1 MIPQGFIQ
9 DLLARADIVAVVG
22 RSVQLKK
29 TGANYS
35 GLCPFH
41 AEKSPSF
48 TVSATKQFYHCFGCG
63 ANGNAIGFLME
74 ASGMTFVDA
83 VHELAQEVGATV
95 PEENTS
101 PEQREKAAQARAQ
114 QLTLTELQAQ
124 AAAHYRKQLKAS
136 PKAIDYLKRRGLTG
150 EIAARF
156 GLGYAPPGHH
166 GLASAFARYD
176 DPLLVESGLVI
187 LDEGQDQRR
196 HDRFRDRI
204 MFPIRNVKGEIIGF
218 GGRVLDDS
226 KPKYLNSPETPV
238 FVKGHE
244 LYGLYEARQAIRQ
257 RGHVL
262 VTEGYMDVV
271 ALAQLGFDQA
281 VATLGTACTAD
292 HVQKLVRHTDQ
303 VVFSF
308 DGDNAGRRAAMRAME
323 AVLPFA
329 TDTRSFRFLFLP
341 AEHDPDSYVRAEGA
355 EAFERRIAEALPLS
369 SQMLQV
375 AGADCDL
382 VTPEGRARLVAQ
394 AEPLWRALPAG
405 VLRMQMVNEF
415 AQVAQLNA
423 ADLAARWGAGPPR
436 APAQSQEQ
444 PYAPSYPSTP
454 GRGKFQRRDGR
465 PGKDSDLMA
474 QLASRAGGRRPNA
487 HRPED
492 RAAWLLLQRSEWWA
506 GLSGADHD
514 LLCELPGWHGEL
526 FRHLDQM
533 HMESEPLS
541 WPELRDTLVQFEWCS
556 TAIALVDAAIQGIEP
571 LLEDLQP
578 VITQIRGAVP
588 QAEGWRLLGRI

>member
-1 MIPQGFIQ
+1 VIPQGFIQ

-83 VHELAQEVGATV
+83 VHELAQELGATV

-124 AAAHYRKQLKAS
+124 AATHYRKQLKAS

-166 GLASAFARYD
+166 GLASAFAHYD
-176 DPLLVESGLVI
+176 DPRLVEAGLVI
-187 LDEGQDQRR
+187 VDEGQDQRR

-204 MFPIRNVKGEIIGF
+204 MFPIRSIKGEIIGF

-238 FVKGHE
+238 FVKGLE

-281 VATLGTACTAD
+281 VATLGTACTAE

-308 DGDNAGRRAAMRAME
+308 DGDSAGRRAAMRAME

-341 AEHDPDSYVRAEGA
+341 PEHDPDSYVRAEGA
-355 EAFERRIAEALPLS
+355 EAFERCIAQALPLS

-375 AGADCDL
+375 AGVDCEL
-382 VTPEGRARLVAQ
+382 ATPEGRARLVAQ

-415 AQVAQLNA
+415 AQVAQLNP
-423 ADLAARWGAGPPR
+423 ADLAARWGASPPR
-436 APAQSQEQ
+436 AAPQVQSQ
-444 PYAPSYPSTP
+444 APERGNAKRYE
-454 GRGKFQRRDGR
+454 GRSPKNN
-465 PGKDSDLMA
+465 DLAA
-474 QLASRAGGRRPNA
+474 QLASRSGGRRPSA
-487 HRPED
+487 HKPED

-514 LLCELPGWHGEL
+514 LLCELSGWHGEL

-541 WPELRDTLVQFEWCS
+541 WPELRDTLVQFEWCP

-571 LLEDLQP
+571 LHDDLQP
-578 VITQIRGAVP
+578 VITQIRAAAP
-588 QAEGWRLLGRI
+588 RDESWRRLGRI